1 MPEPVIY
8 MRGLQH
14 LREHAVSEEMVGDLK
29 AITTVSADLLE
40 KAAADLSD
48 ADGFLD
54 TTALNARLRSLLPQD
69 APVASV
75 RRVVLNLK
83 SEDVEKLLKQLRSIQ
98 EDNAEDFPLSADEL
112 HKLSDLLPRLLKPIP
127 ALRRYR
133 KAERLSKVTGQPL
146 EDVQLIC
153 DLRPV
158 FDENRKNIEGLIPFT
173 HFKIVATGG
182 DGLPRVFEAELTAE
196 QVSDLAE
203 QAKRAVSKL
212 EVLREK
218 ADRWADYGMPNVPLT
233 RTKEKG
239 SSDD

>member
-1 MPEPVIY
+1 MPEPVLY
-8 MRGLQH
+8 VRGLQH
-14 LREHAVSEEMVGDLK
+14 FREHVGSEEMAGDLK
-29 AITTVSADLLE
+29 AITTVSTDLLE
-40 KAAADLSD
+40 KVAADLSGV
-48 ADGFLD
+48 DGFLD
-54 TTALNARLRSLLPQD
+54 TTALNARLQSLLPQD

-75 RRVVLNLK
+75 RRVILNLK
-83 SEDVEKLLKQLRSIQ
+83 SEDVEKLLERLRSIQ
-98 EDNAEDFPLSADEL
+98 KGNAEDFPLSADDL
-112 HKLSDLLPRLLKPIP
+112 DKLSDLLPRLLKPIP
-127 ALRRYR
+127 ALRCYR
-133 KAERLSKVTGQPL
+133 KAERLSKITGQPL

-203 QAKRAVSKL
+203 QAKRAVEKL
-212 EVLREK
+212 KVLREK
-218 ADRWADYGMPNVPLT
+218 ANQWADYGMPNVPLT
-233 RTKEKG
+233 RIKEKG

>member
-1 MPEPVIY
+1 MAEPVIY

-14 LREHAVSEEMVGDLK
+14 LREHALSEEMVADLK
-29 AITTVSADLLE
+29 AIATVSANLLD
-40 KAAADLSD
+40 KVAADLSGL
-48 ADGFLD
+48 DGFLD

-69 APVASV
+69 APVASM

-83 SEDVEKLLKQLRSIQ
+83 SEDVERLLKQLRSIQ
-98 EDNAEDFPLSADEL
+98 EDNAEDLPLSADDL
-112 HKLSDLLPRLLKPIP
+112 DKLNNLLPRLLKPIP

-133 KAERLSKVTGQPL
+133 KAERLAKITGQPL

-158 FDENRKNIEGLIPFT
+158 FNESRENIEGLIPVT

-182 DGLPRVFEAELTAE
+182 DGLPNVFEAELTAE

-212 EVLREK
+212 EVLRQK
-218 ADRWADYGMPNVPLT
+218 ADQWVDYGMPNVPLT
-233 RTKEKG
+233 RMKEKG
-239 SSDD
+239 SSDE

>member
-1 MPEPVIY
+1 MPEPVLY
-8 MRGLQH
+8 MRGH
-14 LREHAVSEEMVGDLK
+14 PILREPAIREEMVGDLK
-29 AITTVSADLLE
+29 AITTVSADLLD
-40 KAAADLSD
+40 KVAADLSGV
-48 ADGFLD
+48 DGFLD

-83 SEDVEKLLKQLRSIQ
+83 SEDVERLLKQLRPIQ
-98 EDNAEDFPLSADEL
+98 EDNADDFPLSAGDL
-112 HKLSDLLPRLLKPIP
+112 DNLNTLLPRLLRPIP

-133 KAERLSKVTGQPL
+133 KAERLAKITGQPL

-158 FDENRKNIEGLIPFT
+158 FDENRQNVEGLIPFT

-196 QVSDLAE
+196 QVIDLAE
-203 QAKRAVSKL
+203 QAKRAIAKL

-218 ADRWADYGMPNVPLT
+218 ADQWADFGMPNVPST
-233 RTKEKG
+233 RMKETG
-239 SSDD
+239 SSDE

>member
-1 MPEPVIY
+1 MPEPVLY
-8 MRGLQH
+8 MRGH
-14 LREHAVSEEMVGDLK
+14 PVLREPAITEEMVGDLK
-29 AITTVSADLLE
+29 AITMVSADHLD
-40 KAAADLSD
+40 AVAADLSSV
-48 ADGFLD
+48 DGFLD
-54 TTALNARLRSLLPQD
+54 TTALNARLRALLPQD

-83 SEDVEKLLKQLRSIQ
+83 SEDVERLLKQFRSIQ
-98 EDNAEDFPLSADEL
+98 EDNAEDFPLSAGDL
-112 HKLSDLLPRLLKPIP
+112 DNLNTLLPRLLKPIP

-133 KAERLSKVTGQPL
+133 KAERLAKITGQPL

-158 FDENRKNIEGLIPFT
+158 FDESRKNIEGLIPFT

-182 DGLPRVFEAELTAE
+182 DGLPRVFETELTAE

-203 QAKRAVSKL
+203 QAKRAVAKL

-218 ADRWADYGMPNVPLT
+218 ADQWADFGMPNVPLT
-233 RTKEKG
+233 RMKETG
-239 SSDD
+239 PSDE